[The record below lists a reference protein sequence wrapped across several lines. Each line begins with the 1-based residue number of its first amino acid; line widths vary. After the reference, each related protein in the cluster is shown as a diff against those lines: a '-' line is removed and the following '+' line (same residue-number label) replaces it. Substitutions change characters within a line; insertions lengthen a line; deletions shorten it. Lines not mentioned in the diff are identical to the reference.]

1 MLLATS
7 GKYQRREC
15 QEYRE
20 KHISPTATILTLFG
34 IVQVNRGVLFTSVE
48 AEGRRQKN
56 PFDTI
61 TEGVGLNRLTAN
73 FDAALIDSAVK
84 CSDRE
89 AVEMVC
95 ALRKCKFCS

>member
-7 GKYQRREC
+7 WTIHAGKAKSLVSYN
-15 QEYRE
+15 
-20 KHISPTATILTLFG
+20 TAIILTLLG
-34 IVQVNRGVLFTSVE
+34 GVQVNRGVLFTSVE

-73 FDAALIDSAVK
+73 FDAAKIDSAVK

-95 ALRKCKFCS
+95 ALRN